1 MKIILI
7 VILIFPIFAFSQK
20 SVEFTAAAGYTF
32 VDVEN
37 LVDKDEIAGSWATDW
52 DNFSYGFGAQ
62 VFLFSVKNM
71 TFGAELMYHRLFWY
85 SVAVPY
91 GYETIYRTYYVNST
105 RLTPILRI
113 GANNK
118 FSADIGPEF
127 NFMDGM
133 AIGLMVS
140 SNYSISISEKLEVPL
155 KLRLDLIGG
164 TVLYLPITFNA
175 GIRYKF

>member
-7 VILIFPIFAFSQK
+7 AILISPFFAFSQK
-20 SVEFTAAAGYTF
+20 SVELAAAAGYTF

-37 LVDKDEIAGSWATDW
+37 LVEKDEISGSSATDW
-52 DNFSYGFGAQ
+52 DSFSYGFGAQ
-62 VFLFSVKNM
+62 VFLFSLKNM
-71 TFGAELMYHRLFWY
+71 AFGAELMYHRLFWY

-91 GYETIYRTYYVNST
+91 GNSTIYRTYYVNST

-113 GANNK
+113 GATDK

-127 NFMDGM
+127 NFMDGF

-140 SNYSISISEKLEVPL
+140 SNYSIAINEKLEIPL
-155 KLRLDLIGG
+155 KLRLDMIGG